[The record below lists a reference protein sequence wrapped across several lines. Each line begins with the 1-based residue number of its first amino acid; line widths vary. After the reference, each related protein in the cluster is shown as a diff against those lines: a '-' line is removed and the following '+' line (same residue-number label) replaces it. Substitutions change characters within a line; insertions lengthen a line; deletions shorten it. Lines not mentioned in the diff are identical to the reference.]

1 MLGFYFWLTKF
12 SLSVNTVWTL
22 FLEKPVG
29 LFTGIWMIGHMDGYF
44 KLKSLVHFVSKCILL
59 YIDFFCYKHGESVL
73 DVLALVIIIFVFD

>member
-44 KLKSLVHFVSKCILL
+44 KLKSLVPFVSKCILL
-59 YIDFFCYKHGESVL
+59 YIDFFCHKHGESVL